1 MDSDIFESNNW
12 TSFQLEKL
20 CSKELVLGP
29 IMVLGKWSVGSEL
42 EVEFEVGA
50 GGG

>member
-1 MDSDIFESNNW
+1 MESNNW
-12 TSFQLEKL
+12 TPVQLEKL
-20 CSKELVLGP
+20 SSKGVVLGP
-29 IMVLGKWSVGSEL
+29 IMVLSKWSVGSEL